1 MGDRRSGLDPGDAGG
16 GLVLALH
23 PASNRV
29 NRVVRK
35 AQTGEEGRE
44 KGMDYSELRRR
55 IRESGKSQKALAA
68 ESGISQWQLCRK
80 LNGETDFTLGEAR
93 RIGKAL
99 GLDGEGFSRCF
110 YREKES

>member
-1 MGDRRSGLDPGDAGG
+1 
-16 GLVLALH
+16 
-23 PASNRV
+23 
-29 NRVVRK
+29 
-35 AQTGEEGRE
+35 
-44 KGMDYSELRRR
+44 MDYSELRRR
-55 IRESGKSQKALAA
+55 IRESGKSQKALAE

-110 YREKES
+110 YRGKEEDSDP